1 MVDDKWKPFN
11 GHKYKKIH
19 EKGHSNIIFST
30 TPIEKGKEDQNQI
43 KSDFEKPEPVYSR
56 VYFPEPFDAS
66 ELRYMVEYWIDGK
79 MVKTGGGKVEPGWD
93 TIQLWI
99 TEEEINDVIEFKYLD
114 PGEHEILVWI
124 KVPTEVEE
132 MVTTET
138 TLSGEVVSKK
148 SNLQKVKYVSSG
160 KFKYIVP

>member
-1 MVDDKWKPFN
+1 
-11 GHKYKKIH
+11 
-19 EKGHSNIIFST
+19 
-30 TPIEKGKEDQNQI
+30 
-43 KSDFEKPEPVYSR
+43 
-56 VYFPEPFDAS
+56 
-66 ELRYMVEYWIDGK
+66 MVEYWIDGK